1 MADNVCEIEVDK
13 RIFTAVVQ
21 GDRDAFG
28 DLFQKYYQV
37 LCNYALT
44 YLDDVSEVED
54 AVQDVFVYV
63 WNNRDAIVVDTS
75 VRSYLFTSVKCLI
88 YILNNNACN
97 TIPYVNNKH
106 KSSL

>member
-1 MADNVCEIEVDK
+1 MQWQITCCEIEVDK

-63 WNNRDAIVVDTS
+63 WNKPGGNCCGYFCEV
-75 VRSYLFTSVKCLI
+75 LI
-88 YILNNNACN
+88 YL
-97 TIPYVNNKH
+97 
-106 KSSL
+106 LL